1 MHVEIIVQVGLD
13 EIVDEGPDGRAYVV
27 ASCAVF
33 VLHLLVPHVCRPE
46 LCLCLVG
53 EDRLLYLYAYGSDDA
68 LTDVFRSEILLRPY
82 LEELLEGL

>member
-13 EIVDEGPDGRAYVV
+13 EIVYKRPDGRTYVV
-27 ASCAVF
+27 ASGAVF
-33 VLHLLVPHVCRPE
+33 VLHLLIPHICRSE

-53 EDRLLYLYAYGSDDA
+53 EDRLLNLYAYGSDDA
-68 LTDVFRSEILLRPY
+68 LTDVFRSEILLRPH